1 MLRGNIGGSRLVRLL
16 NGWAAAEGEPARQDL
31 AERLSGWLNP
41 LDAIR
46 LHAVLQSAQAL
57 PDAPLRAW
65 AAGEAT
71 DLAQTYRQVRDAVTQ
86 AIADHELWRVPE
98 RRPATTL
105 RVPSGRLPL
114 SGQGEAEPEA
124 AFTPYRKVCL
134 EWQREMEAKASALRA
149 RLRQE
154 VSRVSMPLRQLA
166 MLDASMEQMLGERE
180 QRLLSMVPVMLERR
194 FSHLQRRYGVTTAQT
209 DGPVDTQQWRQPGG
223 WLHAFGQDVREAL
236 QAEWQVRLQ
245 PAEGLVDA
253 WSNELKKLA

>member
-1 MLRGNIGGSRLVRLL
+1 LL

-31 AERLSGWLNP
+31 AERLSGWLSS

-46 LHAVLQSAQAL
+46 LHAVLQSVQAL
-57 PDAPLRAW
+57 PDAPLRAL
-65 AAGEAT
+65 AARDVP
-71 DLAQTYRQVRDAVTQ
+71 DLAQTYRQVRDAVTL

-98 RRPATTL
+98 RRPATAL
-105 RVPSGRLPL
+105 RVPSARLALPAE
-114 SGQGEAEPEA
+114 GGAEPEA

-134 EWQREMEAKASALRA
+134 EWQRDMEAKASALRA
-149 RLRQE
+149 RLRQDM
-154 VSRVSMPLRQLA
+154 SRVSIPLRQLA
-166 MLDASMEQMLGERE
+166 LLDASMEQMLGDRE
-180 QRLLSMVPVMLERR
+180 QRLLSTVPVMLERR
-194 FSHLQRRYGVTTAQT
+194 FSLLQRRHGVPSDQT

-236 QAEWQVRLQ
+236 LAEWQVRLQ